1 MYYLLILRERKVA
14 RCSAVCPKDY
24 SSIVK
29 IKKTQKTQ
37 KNHKLIYRDPVRFVE
52 TALMYTERML

>member
-1 MYYLLILRERKVA
+1 MYYLLLLRERKVA

-29 IKKTQKTQ
+29 IKKQNKKT
-37 KNHKLIYRDPVRFVE
+37 HKLVYRDPVRFVE
-52 TALMYTERML
+52 TALMYTERM